1 MDRSVNQSPSG
12 RTYHAPRRTAAAAE
26 TRQAILQAAK
36 EEFEARGWAATTMRS
51 IATSAGVS
59 PKTVEALFATKAA
72 LLEGTLL
79 AALRGHA
86 ENADIGELPWPEAV
100 LELRGEAAREI
111 EEAPDAATMLEL
123 HAALVSEINARAAR
137 LCWAV
142 ETAVLSDERLTELW
156 GRLTEA
162 QLFALRHW
170 AKILLRKPGVR
181 ADLTEREAEETL
193 LTATDWN
200 TYRTLTTKGNMKP
213 GMVQAWVTRYYRR
226 MLLA

>member
-72 LLEGTLL
+72 LLEATLL

-86 ENADIGELPWPEAV
+86 ANGDTGELPWPEAV

-111 EEAPDAATMLEL
+111 EEAPDAATMLER

-213 GMVQAWVTRYYRR
+213 EMVQAWVTRYYRR